1 MPAQV
6 SSLKATLVHGVPDG
20 ARAGFSAAV
29 TIAGLEPSEPSRVEL
44 GETLFADAETAS
56 EMQPAKSLA
65 GRHTTVL
72 PRRVAASGPARVEE
86 RARFERVGVL
96 GEGAMGHVE
105 LARDNDIRRTVA
117 VKRLHAEV
125 QSQES
130 LLRFADEVR
139 IVGQLEHPAIV
150 PVYDVGR
157 DDAGRV
163 FLVMKHISGETM
175 EQIIEKL
182 RGKDPVYAAQY
193 SVEHR
198 VRIFL
203 GVLDAIRYA
212 HARGVI
218 HRDLKP
224 ANIMIGRYGEVT
236 VLDWG
241 LAKTIQ
247 KDAAPETEPRKHAPV
262 ATETHDRRTEQT
274 QIGSLAGTPLYMS
287 PEQAAG
293 RNGDLDE
300 RSDIF
305 SLAVIFLE
313 WLSLEHPLSDKT
325 TVTEVLAAI
334 ISDKEYVKAALTRA
348 VMSGAS
354 AVWMHTVRKGMAR
367 DRAERFQSVAE
378 FENELRDILEGRVA
392 IGCHVSL
399 ARRTAHEALAWI
411 DRNPRLYMLIFG
423 TVVLTLVGALGFCGY
438 SVVKSL

>member
-1 MPAQV
+1 
-6 SSLKATLVHGVPDG
+6 
-20 ARAGFSAAV
+20 
-29 TIAGLEPSEPSRVEL
+29 
-44 GETLFADAETAS
+44 
-56 EMQPAKSLA
+56 
-65 GRHTTVL
+65 
-72 PRRVAASGPARVEE
+72 
-86 RARFERVGVL
+86 
-96 GEGAMGHVE
+96 MGHVE

-125 QSQES
+125 QSQEA

-157 DDAGRV
+157 DDAGQV

-182 RGKDPVYAAQY
+182 RAKDPAYTSQY
-193 SVEHR
+193 TVEHR

-224 ANIMIGRYGEVT
+224 ANIMIGRFGEVT

-247 KDAAPETEPRKHAPV
+247 KDGAPDPEPRRHDPV

-274 QIGSLAGTPLYMS
+274 QVGSLAGTPLYMS

-293 RNGDLDE
+293 RNGELDE

-305 SLAVIFLE
+305 SLAVILLE
-313 WLSLEHPLSDKT
+313 WLSLEHPLADKM
-325 TVTEVLAAI
+325 TVTEVLGAI
-334 ISDKEYVKAALTRA
+334 ISDKEYAKAAVSRA
-348 VMSGAS
+348 IMSGAS
-354 AVWMHTVRKGMAR
+354 AVWMQVILKGMAR
-367 DRAERFQSVAE
+367 DRAARYQSAAE
-378 FENELRDILEGRVA
+378 FEDDLSDALEGRVA
-392 IGCHVSL
+392 IACHVTL
-399 ARRTAHEALAWI
+399 AKRIAYETLAWI
-411 DRNPRLYMLIFG
+411 DRHPLLYMMIFG
-423 TVVLTLVGALGFCGY
+423 SVVLALVGALGFGGWLL
-438 SVVKSL
+438 VKSF

>member
-1 MPAQV
+1 MPAPV
-6 SSLKATLVHGVPDG
+6 SSLKATLLHGVPDG
-20 ARAGFSAAV
+20 ARGLGISAAATLV
-29 TIAGLEPSEPSRVEL
+29 GLEPPPPRVEL
-44 GETLFADAETAS
+44 GETLLADADTPGGIE
-56 EMQPAKSLA
+56 PAKTLA

-72 PRRVAASGPARVEE
+72 PRRSAVSGAAKAEE

-117 VKRLHAEV
+117 VKRLHTEV
-125 QSQES
+125 ESQEA

-182 RGKDPVYAAQY
+182 RANDPAYTSQY
-193 SVEHR
+193 TAEHR

-224 ANIMIGRYGEVT
+224 ANIMIGRFGEVT

-247 KDAAPETEPRKHAPV
+247 KDAPVEPEPRRHDPV
-262 ATETHDRRTEQT
+262 ATETHDRRTQET
-274 QIGSLAGTPLYMS
+274 QVGSLAGTPLYMS

-293 RNGDLDE
+293 RNAELDE
-300 RSDIF
+300 RSDVF
-305 SLAVIFLE
+305 SLAVILLE
-313 WLSLEHPLSDKT
+313 WLSLEHPLSDKM
-325 TVTEVLAAI
+325 TVTEVLGAI
-334 ISDKEYVKAALTRA
+334 ISDKEYAKASVSRA
-348 VMSGAS
+348 VMNGAS
-354 AVWMHTVRKGMAR
+354 AAWMRIILKAMAR

-378 FENELRDILEGRVA
+378 FEDRLRDALEGRVA
-392 IGCHVSL
+392 IGCHVTL
-399 ARRTAHEALAWI
+399 AKRTAYETLAWI
-411 DRNPRLYMLIFG
+411 DRHPMLYMMIFG
-423 TVVLTLVGALGFCGY
+423 CLLLALVGALGFGGY
-438 SVVKSL
+438 RLVKSF